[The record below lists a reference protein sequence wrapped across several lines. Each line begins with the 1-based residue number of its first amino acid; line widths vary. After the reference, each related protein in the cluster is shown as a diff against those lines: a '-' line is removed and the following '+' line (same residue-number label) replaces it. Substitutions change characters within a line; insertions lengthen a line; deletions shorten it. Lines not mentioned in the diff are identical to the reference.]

1 MVTIRNVVVVLL
13 WIIVL
18 ALLCRAVVYV
28 LGGLW

>member
-1 MVTIRNVVVVLL
+1 MSIRNVVVVLL

-18 ALLCRAVVYV
+18 VLLCRAVVYV